1 MGRWARA
8 LYVTTAISLLAAPAL
23 AQQDT
28 ADSLRLYKEGWR
40 LYQEKQYAEACP
52 LLERS
57 LAAAPT
63 LRTRGAL
70 ALCYEGQAR
79 WASAYKTWKGV
90 ADQAKQEG
98 ATEAQRMKRANQ
110 KVAELAPKVAQV
122 VFQVAPGS
130 PDVKV
135 FLDGQQ
141 LAATELGT
149 AVPIDPGTHT
159 VDANAS
165 DRVPWHGT
173 FELGKTDEGK
183 TRSFPVGPLQ
193 PIQRVERVEVP
204 PGQTGPEGVP
214 VAPPEPPKPPMPTL
228 KLVGL
233 VSAGAGVV
241 ALAVGTIFAI
251 KAHSDWN
258 DAKSMGCDDN
268 GTCRTQMAADL
279 VNDAGSHAT
288 IGTIGITAGIVLVA
302 GGAALWFFTPTP
314 EVEKPGITPSA
325 SIGPGGAQFG
335 LVGRF

>member
-23 AQQDT
+23 AQDT

-79 WASAYKTWKGV
+79 WASAYKTWKAV
-90 ADQAKQEG
+90 AEQAKQEG
-98 ATEAQRMKRANQ
+98 AVEAQRMKRANQ

-122 VFQVAPGS
+122 VFQVAPGAA
-130 PDVKV
+130 DVKV
-135 FLDGQQ
+135 LLDGQQ
-141 LAATELGT
+141 LAASELGT
-149 AVPIDPGTHT
+149 AVPVDPGSHS
-159 VDANAS
+159 VDANATG
-165 DRVPWHGT
+165 RVAWHGS

-193 PIQRVERVEVP
+193 PIERVENAELPAVP
-204 PGQTGPEGVP
+204 TESIPLRPS
-214 VAPPEPPKPPMPTL
+214 EPPKPPMPTL

-258 DAKSMGCDDN
+258 SAKDMGCDDK
-268 GTCRTQMAADL
+268 GVCRTMDAANL

-288 IGTIGITAGIVLVA
+288 IGTIGITAGIVLIA

-314 EVEKPGITPSA
+314 EVEKPGVTPSV
-325 SIGPGGAQFG
+325 SLGPGGAQLG